1 MKTPK
6 MIFVALAIL
15 LFGFQFFLLENKS
28 NKKEIKITKKISE
41 KVEKAKDN
49 YGIIL
54 DELNQLQKIA
64 PYSTSIVKYG
74 ISAEGRDC
82 VYFRLGTQDKPKIL
96 IHGGL
101 NGEEKQTVAVSIQ
114 LLNNL
119 LKNQSDNEIK
129 WLIENREI
137 YFIPVVSPDAFA
149 ENKNNPSKFPNGAK
163 YDSMTASVKNLVDL
177 ANDLKFKAVLNLHS
191 DGKSIAKPTNLC
203 AKDYNNVSNLV
214 EKMSNLSGLKID
226 KNIVSED
233 ANWFYTTGSCSV
245 VMNIDNKNLPQAYDA
260 VVTFMK
266 EAAES
271 DMNPQPI
278 RPIFYQ
284 AD

>member
-15 LFGFQFFLLENKS
+15 IFGFQFFLLENKS

-41 KVEKAKDN
+41 KVEKNKDN
-49 YGIIL
+49 YSIIL

-64 PYSTSIVKYG
+64 PNSTSIVKYG
-74 ISAEGRDC
+74 KSAEGRDC

-101 NGEEKQTVAVSIQ
+101 NGEEKQSVLVGIQ
-114 LLNNL
+114 LLNKL

-129 WLIENREI
+129 WLIENRDI
-137 YFIPVVSPDAFA
+137 YFIPVASPDAFA
-149 ENKNNPSKFPNGAK
+149 ENKNNQSKFPNGTK

-203 AKDYNNVSNLV
+203 AKDYNNVSNLI

-245 VMNIDNKNLPQAYDA
+245 IMNIDNKNLPQAYDA
-260 VVTFMK
+260 VMTFMK